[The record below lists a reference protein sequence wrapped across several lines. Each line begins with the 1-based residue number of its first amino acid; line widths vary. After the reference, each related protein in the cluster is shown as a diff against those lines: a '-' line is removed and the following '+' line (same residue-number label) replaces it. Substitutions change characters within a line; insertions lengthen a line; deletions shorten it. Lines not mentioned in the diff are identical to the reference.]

1 MKCIW
6 YSWLILHLM
15 ISLINMCTFLKKVIT
30 FQRQRN
36 IPFVWGLRCLQ
47 LINTFLAAC
56 CRVLLQTLQSPVTQ
70 IWCSYQKTF
79 CHRQKN
85 CQSLSQQW
93 SWFTWTLALRKKLI
107 WSCLVLF
114 NLDINLCLSSFDKVN
129 STVIVVK
136 GNLLLGEL
144 NAFWWNFEEQAKISN
159 RIVVE
164 VYKVWILT

>member
-1 MKCIW
+1 MCEACGVC
-6 YSWLILHLM
+6 SWLTHFLLHAAESYCRHCSRL
-15 ISLINMCTFLKKVIT
+15 SLRSDAVIRKLFAT
-30 FQRQRN
+30 D
-36 IPFVWGLRCLQ
+36 
-47 LINTFLAAC
+47 
-56 CRVLLQTLQSPVTQ
+56 
-70 IWCSYQKTF
+70 K
-79 CHRQKN
+79 KN

-107 WSCLVLF
+107 WSCSVLF